1 MVINMPEKNMIPSIN
16 YNSSDW
22 NIGLYFQDITVH
34 KTWENMIYGIPDGTK
49 IIFDIKGREQSTHNE
64 VYSAEIEMTNNVD
77 PESNPDGDVKGYYT
91 IDGGTPRPVAL
102 DVVENDAEHTVIW
115 NLSDNDRLYLRAEN
129 ENGVIDYDIREK
141 TMKHHGQDASEYYNV
156 FEGDDIDAVTKNRIH
171 NITNN
176 QILGSIT
183 ITKETAG
190 NEALQNAEFS
200 IYQVYEKGTP
210 DSVDYY
216 GSKSGVGDTL
226 TETNRYRVEKTKLYN
241 KVRIG
246 DEYALETLNLLGMY
260 NAKTNTLTITNGTLS
275 EEVIVHKEGSYYY
288 YNTSGTLNFSYEKI
302 IGIADDYYNLV
313 RSQVIDENDLY
324 HYSNGK
330 TYPVRRRSIG
340 DIRQFY
346 ITVTVDPTK
355 YEKTAI
361 VQFDNL
367 PLYNSEGKRIYYTV
381 RETNEPDGYISL
393 GNFKALTG
401 VDLYNGGPVAQHDF
415 SYLVVNN
422 KQIELPLTGSNTLA
436 LIVIA
441 GTVLITI
448 GALSIFLALY
458 RKKNGRMPGILLR
471 LLK

>member
-1 MVINMPEKNMIPSIN
+1 MN
-16 YNSSDW
+16 
-22 NIGLYFQDITVH
+22 
-34 KTWENMIYGIPDGTK
+34 
-49 IIFDIKGREQSTHNE
+49 
-64 VYSAEIEMTNNVD
+64 
-77 PESNPDGDVKGYYT
+77 
-91 IDGGTPRPVAL
+91 
-102 DVVENDAEHTVIW
+102 
-115 NLSDNDRLYLRAEN
+115 
-129 ENGVIDYDIREK
+129 
-141 TMKHHGQDASEYYNV
+141 
-156 FEGDDIDAVTKNRIH
+156 
-171 NITNN
+171 
-176 QILGSIT
+176 
-183 ITKETAG
+183 
-190 NEALQNAEFS
+190 
-200 IYQVYEKGTP
+200 
-210 DSVDYY
+210 YY

-246 DEYALETLNLLGMY
+246 DEHALETLMHLGMY

-275 EEVIVHKEGSYYY
+275 EEVIVHKEDSYYY

-302 IGIADDYYNLV
+302 IGTADDYNRLV
-313 RSQVIDENDLY
+313 SSQVIDENDLY

-330 TYPVRRRSIG
+330 TYPVRRRRIG
-340 DIRQFY
+340 GIRQFY

-367 PLYNSEGKRIYYTV
+367 PLYN
-381 RETNEPDGYISL
+381 N
-393 GNFKALTG
+393 
-401 VDLYNGGPVAQHDF
+401 NGGPEAQHDF

-458 RKKNGRMPGILLR
+458 RKKNGRMPEILLR

>member
-1 MVINMPEKNMIPSIN
+1 M
-16 YNSSDW
+16 
-22 NIGLYFQDITVH
+22 
-34 KTWENMIYGIPDGTK
+34 
-49 IIFDIKGREQSTHNE
+49 
-64 VYSAEIEMTNNVD
+64 
-77 PESNPDGDVKGYYT
+77 
-91 IDGGTPRPVAL
+91 
-102 DVVENDAEHTVIW
+102 EH
-115 NLSDNDRLYLRAEN
+115 Y
-129 ENGVIDYDIREK
+129 
-141 TMKHHGQDASEYYNV
+141 GQDASEYYNV
-156 FEGDDIDAVTKNRIH
+156 FEDDDIDAVTKNRIH

-200 IYQVYEKGTP
+200 LYQVYANGADDPAE
-210 DSVDYY
+210 YY

-226 TETNRYRVEKTKLYN
+226 TKTNRYRVEQTKLYN

-246 DEYALETLNLLGMY
+246 DERALDTLKHLGMY

-302 IGIADDYYNLV
+302 IGTADDYYSLV
-313 RSQVIDENDLY
+313 SSQVIDENDLY

-330 TYPVRRRSIG
+330 TYPVRRRRIG
-340 DIRQFY
+340 GIRQFY

-367 PLYNSEGKRIYYTV
+367 PLYNIEGKRIYYTV
-381 RETNEPDGYISL
+381 RETKEPDGYISL

-401 VDLYNGGPVAQHDF
+401 VDLYNGGPAAQHDF